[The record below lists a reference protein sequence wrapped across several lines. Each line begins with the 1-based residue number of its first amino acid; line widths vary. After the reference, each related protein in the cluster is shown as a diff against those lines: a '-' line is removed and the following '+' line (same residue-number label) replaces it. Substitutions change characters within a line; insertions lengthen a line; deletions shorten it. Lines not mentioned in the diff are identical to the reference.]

1 MKRII
6 YALFME
12 AVKGKMII
20 YRLKLIACDAQKIL
34 LLLHQMVITSSL
46 WLIPTPYRASSIT
59 LTWAGTI
66 SIKKRHSTE
75 RARGCVFH
83 RITYLTYS
91 SKEA

>member
-1 MKRII
+1 
-6 YALFME
+6 ME

-66 SIKKRHSTE
+66 SIKKDIQLNE
-75 RARGCVFH
+75 LVAVFF
-83 RITYLTYS
+83 IASLT
-91 SKEA
+91 